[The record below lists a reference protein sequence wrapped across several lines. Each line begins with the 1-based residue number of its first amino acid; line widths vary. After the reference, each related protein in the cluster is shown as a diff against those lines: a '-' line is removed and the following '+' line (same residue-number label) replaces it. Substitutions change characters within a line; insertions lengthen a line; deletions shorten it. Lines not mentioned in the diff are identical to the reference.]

1 MFYGE
6 YRHSLDHKNRVLI
19 PAKFREAVK
28 EVYVERFFLTRGLEK
43 CIFVF
48 TEPEWGVM
56 EQKLKT
62 LPMTQGTARNFSR
75 MFFSGAFEILSDKQG
90 RIIIPQPL
98 LAYAD
103 VKKDVV
109 VAGVLNRI
117 EIWDQ
122 GAWDHFVTEST
133 KSYEDV
139 AEKLLWGKEDPG
151 GF

>member
-6 YRHSLDHKNRVLI
+6 YRHSLDHKNRILI
-19 PAKFREAVK
+19 PSRFREAIK

-48 TEPEWGVM
+48 TEPDWNLF
-56 EQKLKT
+56 EQKLKS
-62 LPMTQGTARNFSR
+62 LPLTQSTSRNFSR
-75 MFFSGAFEILSDKQG
+75 MFFSGAYEAVSDKQG

-98 LAYAD
+98 LGYSGI
-103 VKKDVV
+103 KKDVV
-109 VAGVLNRI
+109 LVGVLNRI

-122 GAWDHFVTEST
+122 GSWDHFVEDST
-133 KSYEDV
+133 RSYEDI
-139 AEKLLWGKEDPG
+139 AEKLMTDGQ

>member
-28 EVYVERFFLTRGLEK
+28 EVYVEKFFLTRGLEK

-48 TEPEWGVM
+48 TEPEWSM
-56 EQKLKT
+56 LEQKLKA
-62 LPMTQGTARNFSR
+62 LPLTQSTSRNFSR

-98 LAYAD
+98 LTYAD

-117 EIWDQ
+117 EIWDYA
-122 GAWDHFVTEST
+122 AWDHFVGEST
-133 KSYEDV
+133 KSYEDI
-139 AEKLLWGKEDPG
+139 AEKLLWGNQEPG
-151 GF
+151 V

>member
-6 YRHSLDHKNRVLI
+6 YQHSLDHKNRVLI

-28 EVYVERFFLTRGLEK
+28 ESYIEKFFLTRGLEK

-48 TEPEWGVM
+48 TEPEWNLM

-62 LPMTQGTARNFSR
+62 LPMTQSTSRNFSR
-75 MFFSGAFEILSDKQG
+75 MFFSGAFEIVSDKQG

-98 LAYAD
+98 LSYAGIM
-103 VKKDVV
+103 KAVV
-109 VAGVLNRI
+109 VVGVLNRI

-122 GAWDHFVTEST
+122 AAWEHFVGESS
-133 KSYEDV
+133 KSYEEI
-139 AEKLLWGKEDPG
+139 AEKLFQGTQGETII
-151 GF
+151 